1 MVFNLPKDVI
11 KTYVQF
17 GEVFNLLHAGASYLR
32 IHQKGF
38 GAVGVSKKYGTRALK
53 RYPIFWGLSN
63 IGSLPNPDPADMA
76 EWDGKLPDP
85 KSIVLD
91 TEAEAARGNLRLQ
104 AQEWAGL
111 EANPNAELFVFVGRW
126 SEQKGVD
133 LVRIKRCNLR
143 LSLANPYQIADVFPA
158 LLDKNP
164 NVQLIC
170 VGPLIDL
177 YGKFAALKLA
187 KMMQQYPGRVYSKP
201 EFVAL
206 PPFLFSGA
214 EFALIPSRDE
224 PFGLVAVEF
233 GRKGALGVG
242 SRVGGL
248 GQMPGWW
255 YPIEVNHDSQLPLR
269 PHCLAPSS
277 PVQLCVNMVQL
288 RPVASFV
295 PEHARE

>member
-85 KSIVLD
+85 KSVVLD
-91 TEAEAARGNLRLQ
+91 TEAEAARGDLRLQ

-111 EANPNAELFVFVGRW
+111 EANPNADLFVFVGRW

-133 LVRIKRCNLR
+133 LVRTIRRRTFKVHI
-143 LSLANPYQIADVFPA
+143 LS
-158 LLDKNP
+158 
-164 NVQLIC
+164 C
-170 VGPLIDL
+170 
-177 YGKFAALKLA
+177 
-187 KMMQQYPGRVYSKP
+187 
-201 EFVAL
+201 
-206 PPFLFSGA
+206 
-214 EFALIPSRDE
+214 
-224 PFGLVAVEF
+224 
-233 GRKGALGVG
+233 
-242 SRVGGL
+242 
-248 GQMPGWW
+248 
-255 YPIEVNHDSQLPLR
+255 
-269 PHCLAPSS
+269 
-277 PVQLCVNMVQL
+277 
-288 RPVASFV
+288 
-295 PEHARE
+295 